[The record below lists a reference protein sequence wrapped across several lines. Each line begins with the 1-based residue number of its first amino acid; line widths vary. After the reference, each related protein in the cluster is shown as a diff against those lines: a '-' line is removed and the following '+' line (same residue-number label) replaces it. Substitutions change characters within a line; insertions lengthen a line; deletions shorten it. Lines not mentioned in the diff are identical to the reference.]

1 MFLVGGGGEG
11 RGRRFVWGG
20 CVGREKGGLVV
31 DGVEVNEGA
40 RRKVQRTYFW
50 TPLPR
55 PRLPKRFPCPRSSP
69 PVRMFRVYVCV
80 CVCEML
86 V

>member
-1 MFLVGGGGEG
+1 M
-11 RGRRFVWGG
+11 
-20 CVGREKGGLVV
+20 KGQ
-31 DGVEVNEGA
+31 

-80 CVCEML
+80 CVCVDARVDRRLRCEVICTYGEWLCEREREML

>member
-20 CVGREKGGLVV
+20 WVGREKGGLVV

-40 RRKVQRTYFW
+40 EKKSAAYVLLDSPSPAPPSEAFSVSSIFTTCTHVQ
-50 TPLPR
+50 
-55 PRLPKRFPCPRSSP
+55 S
-69 PVRMFRVYVCV
+69 VCV
-80 CVCEML
+80 CVC